1 MAHIHNLG
9 AAWGWGL
16 TSETDTS
23 KPESLCPWWVSWLGT
38 CYADVEAAKNAETM
52 ASTLPPILPPPA
64 PQSPAEME
72 KPSAWNTEEFWKR
85 YYAEQQAA
93 REAFIAGQKPKCSW
107 YQKASDKVES
117 GCETNIAMLLI
128 LGGVGIV
135 GVIALKR

>member
-1 MAHIHNLG
+1 MHSNGLSLG
-9 AAWGWGL
+9 AAQ
-16 TSETDTS
+16 
-23 KPESLCPWWVSWLGT
+23 SLCPWWVSWLGT

-52 ASTLPPILPPPA
+52 ASALPPILAPPA
-64 PQSPAEME
+64 PETRAELTN
-72 KPSAWNTEEFWKR
+72 PSVWSAEFWQR
-85 YYAEQQAA
+85 YNAEQQAA
-93 REAFIAGQKPKCSW
+93 REEFIAGQKPRCSW